1 MFRQILSVQW
11 KWSRLAVALLALA
24 GFAVPMFLVRGLGD
38 PAADRWQIL
47 AVLSAIQR
55 WGYMFPLL
63 AAASGLALAL
73 TAWGPDHAGRHVYAL
88 TLPLPRWHFALLR
101 YGAGA
106 VLLLAIVAG
115 VLVGSL
121 IAVASATLPPGLRAY
136 PLAVTL
142 RFALAAFVA
151 YSLFFAVSAGTSR
164 TAAYILGAL
173 AGILVAQALVSA
185 VGADIDLAG
194 AILWR
199 LFVWP
204 GPLEVFT
211 GRWMLVDV

>member
-1 MFRQILSVQW
+1 VFRQILSVQW

-47 AVLSAIQR
+47 AV
-55 WGYMFPLL
+55 P
-63 AAASGLALAL
+63 L

>member
-11 KWSRLAVALLALA
+11 KWGRLAIVFLALA
-24 GFAVPMFLVRGLGD
+24 GFAVPMLLVRGLGD
-38 PAADRWQIL
+38 PTADRWQIL
-47 AVLSAIQR
+47 AVLSAIQG
-55 WGYMFPLL
+55 WGQLFPLL

-88 TLPLPRWHFALLR
+88 SLPVPRWHFALLR

-106 VLLLAIVAG
+106 VLLLAIVGG
-115 VLVGSL
+115 VLLGCL

-136 PLAVTL
+136 PFAVSL

-151 YSLFFAVSAGTSR
+151 YSAFFAVSAGTSR
-164 TAAYILGAL
+164 TAAYILGGLGGLVL
-173 AGILVAQALVSA
+173 AQIILTA
-185 VGADIDLAG
+185 VGTDVDLLG

-199 LFVWP
+199 VFIWP